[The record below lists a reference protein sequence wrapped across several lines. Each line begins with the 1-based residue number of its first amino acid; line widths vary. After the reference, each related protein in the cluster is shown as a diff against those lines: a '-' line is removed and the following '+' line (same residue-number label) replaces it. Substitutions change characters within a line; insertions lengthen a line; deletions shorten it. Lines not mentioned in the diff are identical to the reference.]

1 MRLRL
6 PFGRTNGKVLSTGL
20 ESVTQV
26 SEAAAERR
34 LTQNG
39 SDADGAAD

>member
-1 MRLRL
+1 MGLRL
-6 PFGRTNGKVLSTGL
+6 PFGRTNGKVLSTDL

-39 SDADGAAD
+39 RDADGAGD